1 MGTRALIH
9 VKDGKKTIA
18 TIYRQY
24 DGYPTG
30 LGEDIKKILNNGNV
44 EILNGYNGCKV
55 PYEFNGIGCLGAYL
69 IGELKQKKI
78 GNVYLMAPNI
88 KDAGEDFTY
97 IISKDKNNVNVN
109 LKVIDSYTK
118 KIVYNGRLKDFC
130 GQKAEGVTSLEIELN

>member
-30 LGEDIKKILNNGNV
+30 LGEDIKKILNNGKV
-44 EILNGYNGCKV
+44 DILNGYNASCAT
-55 PYEFNGIGCLGAYL
+55 PSNFNGMGCLAAYL
-69 IGELKQKKI
+69 IGELKDAKI
-78 GNVYLMAPNI
+78 GNVYLMATNT
-88 KDAGEDFTY
+88 KDVGEDFTY
-97 IISKDKNNVNVN
+97 ILSQDKNFLN
-109 LKVIDSYTK
+109 LKVIDDSKKVLYT
-118 KIVYNGRLKDFC
+118 GRLQFFC